1 MNEIILAIIV
11 VLILLL
17 ILASLFLFTV
27 KRVNI
32 LVKKIFVDKLQEYDF
47 LIEDKEKKVEE
58 LNKNIETKKND
69 KKELENLI
77 SKLKIER
84 EELKIEES
92 DVVMPKGADYEDGNL
107 LESYKKIK
115 EGFNFNYE
123 NKIKEFLKS
132 EVTNDDN
139 KYNIYKNIRGY
150 FSHKTVYKI
159 STYSSNEQKIIV
171 NGLLSDDEKE
181 LLKEL
186 LNKSKFSIVKFINRL
201 DEFVKKTDPM
211 IYIYVS
217 SKNMNFDKLNKNI
230 KTIYDEK
237 MTEGFKVE
245 YKGKIY
251 DYSI

>member
-1 MNEIILAIIV
+1 MNEMILAVIV

-47 LIEDKEKKVEE
+47 LIDDKEKKVEE
-58 LNKNIETKKND
+58 LNKNIETKKNEE
-69 KKELENLI
+69 KELENLI
-77 SKLKIER
+77 NKLKLEKEDFKQ
-84 EELKIEES
+84 EETE
-92 DVVMPKGADYEDGNL
+92 VVMPNGADYEDGNL

-123 NKIKEFLKS
+123 DKINEFLKS
-132 EVTNDDN
+132 EVVEEDN
-139 KYNIYKNIRGY
+139 KYNIYVNIRNY
-150 FSHKTVYKI
+150 FSHKNIYKI
-159 STYSSNEQKIIV
+159 STYNSNEQKIIV
-171 NGLLSDDEKE
+171 EGLLNDDEKQ
-181 LLKEL
+181 LLKDL
-186 LNKSKFSIVKFINRL
+186 FVKSKFNIVKFINRL
-201 DEFVKKTDPM
+201 DELIKKSDPK
-211 IYIYVS
+211 IYIYVAN
-217 SKNMNFDKLNKNI
+217 KNMNFDKLNSNI
-230 KTIYDEK
+230 ETIYDEK

>member
-58 LNKNIETKKND
+58 LNKDIETKKND
-69 KKELENLI
+69 EKELEDLI
-77 SKLKIER
+77 SKLKAER
-84 EELKIEES
+84 EDLKIEES
-92 DVVMPKGADYEDGNL
+92 EVVMPKGADYEDGNL

-115 EGFNFNYE
+115 EGFNFDYE
-123 NKIKEFLKS
+123 EKVKKFLKS
-132 EVTNDDN
+132 EVTDNDD
-139 KYNIYKNIRGY
+139 KYNVYVNIRNY
-150 FSHKTVYKI
+150 FSHKNVYKI

-171 NGLLSDDEKE
+171 NGLLSDEEKDV
-181 LLKEL
+181 LKDL
-186 LNKSKFSIVKFINRL
+186 LNKSRFNIVKFINRL
-201 DEFVKKTDPM
+201 DDLIKKSDPK

-217 SKNMNFDKLNKNI
+217 SKNMNFNKLNNNI
-230 KTIYDEK
+230 ETIYDEK

>member
-69 KKELENLI
+69 EKELEDLI
-77 SKLKIER
+77 SKLKAER
-84 EELKIEES
+84 EDLKIEES
-92 DVVMPKGADYEDGNL
+92 EVVMPKGADYEDGNL

-115 EGFNFNYE
+115 EGFNFDYE
-123 NKIKEFLKS
+123 EKVKKFLKS
-132 EVTNDDN
+132 EVTDNDD
-139 KYNIYKNIRGY
+139 KYNVYVNIRNY
-150 FSHKTVYKI
+150 FSHKNVYKI
-159 STYSSNEQKIIV
+159 STYSSSEQKIIV
-171 NGLLSDDEKE
+171 NGLLNDAEKVVLKD
-181 LLKEL
+181 LLD
-186 LNKSKFSIVKFINRL
+186 KSRFNIVKFINRL
-201 DEFVKKTDPM
+201 DDLIKKTDPK

-217 SKNMNFDKLNKNI
+217 SKNMNFNKLHNNI
-230 KTIYDEK
+230 ETIYDEK

>member
-69 KKELENLI
+69 EKELEDLI
-77 SKLKIER
+77 SKLKAER
-84 EELKIEES
+84 EDLKIEES

-107 LESYKKIK
+107 LENYKKIK

-123 NKIKEFLKS
+123 DKVKDFLKA
-132 EVTNDDN
+132 EVTDNDN
-139 KYNIYKNIRGY
+139 KYDIYVNVKKY
-150 FSHKTVYKI
+150 FSHKNVYKI
-159 STYSSNEQKIIV
+159 STYNSNEQKIIV
-171 NGLLSDDEKE
+171 NGLLSDEEKE
-181 LLKEL
+181 VLKDLL
-186 LNKSKFSIVKFINRL
+186 SKQRFNIVKFINRL
-201 DEFVKKTDPM
+201 DDLIKKTDPK

-217 SKNMNFDKLNKNI
+217 SKNMNFDKLHNNI
-230 KTIYDEK
+230 ETIYDEK

>member
-58 LNKNIETKKND
+58 LNKDIETKKND
-69 KKELENLI
+69 EKELEDLI
-77 SKLKIER
+77 SKLKAER
-84 EELKIEES
+84 EDLKIEES
-92 DVVMPKGADYEDGNL
+92 EVVMPKGADYEDGNL

-115 EGFNFNYE
+115 EGFNFDYE
-123 NKIKEFLKS
+123 EKVKKFLKS
-132 EVTNDDN
+132 EVTDNDD
-139 KYNIYKNIRGY
+139 KYNVYVNIRNY
-150 FSHKTVYKI
+150 FSHKNVYKI

-171 NGLLSDDEKE
+171 NGLLSDEEKDV
-181 LLKEL
+181 LKDL
-186 LNKSKFSIVKFINRL
+186 LNKSRFNIVKFINRL
-201 DEFVKKTDPM
+201 DDLIKKSDPK

-217 SKNMNFDKLNKNI
+217 SKNMNFNKLHNNI
-230 KTIYDEK
+230 ETIYDEK